1 MSRDALVDIAREN
14 MALHDANKVILADDL
29 YREPASNY
37 VSPDRFEEEK
47 ASIFRR
53 MPLMLAPTAEI
64 RNPGDYK
71 AMKPAGVPVMLTR
84 GDDGIVRAFMNACG
98 HRGAQLKDVGTG
110 NAKRFTCPYHGWT
123 YNRQGELTAIASSE
137 DFGEI
142 DHDGYSLAELPV
154 LEKAGL
160 IWGILDP
167 KSDLDIETFLSGYEE
182 FLDHFGFKDWHLFE
196 TRTIEG
202 PNWKVAYDGYLDY
215 YHLPVLHK
223 NTIGGASTP
232 HATYYSWGPHQHVT
246 APNRFD
252 PLRGLAE
259 DDWPMETLLI
269 GVWTI
274 FPHISI
280 ASFQGGGRSVM
291 ISQLFPGDDVSKS
304 YTTQFYM
311 MENAPTA
318 EQETEAHRQFDLLE
332 KVVQDEDYKTGKQ
345 VQESL
350 ASGAR
355 DHVLFG
361 RNEGGGQKFHGWVDR
376 VLDTPSDG
384 LNDLFAAGK

>member
-1 MSRDALVDIAREN
+1 MSREVLVDIARQN
-14 MALHDANKVILADDL
+14 MTLHAEQKVVLADDL
-29 YREPASNY
+29 LKIPATNY
-37 VSPDRFEEEK
+37 VSPERFIEEK
-47 ASIFRR
+47 QGIFRR

-64 RNPGDYK
+64 PNPGDYK
-71 AMKPAGVPVMLTR
+71 SMKPAGVPILLTR
-84 GDDGIVRAFMNACG
+84 GDDGVVRAFMNACG
-98 HRGAQLKDVGTG
+98 HRGAQFEEVGTG
-110 NAKRFTCPYHGWT
+110 HASRFTCPYHGWT
-123 YNRQGELTAIASSE
+123 YNRNGELVGIASKE

-142 DHDGYSLAELPV
+142 DSDCYALAELPV
-154 LEKAGL
+154 MEKAGL
-160 IWGILDP
+160 IWGVLDP
-167 KSDLDIETFLSGYEE
+167 KSDIDIERFLSGYDD
-182 FLDHFGFKDWHLFE
+182 LLAHFGFSDWHLFE

-223 NTIGGASTP
+223 DTIGGAMTP

-246 APNRFD
+246 APARFEG
-252 PLRGLAE
+252 LRGKDEA
-259 DDWPMETLLI
+259 DWPMSELLV

-291 ISQLFPGDDVSKS
+291 ISQLFPGAEVGTS
-304 YTTQFYM
+304 YTTQFYL
-311 MENAPTA
+311 METPPTP
-318 EQETEAHRQFDLLE
+318 EQEVEAHAQFDLLE
-332 KVVQDEDYKTGKQ
+332 FVVQDEDYKTGKQ

-361 RNEGGGQKFHGWVDR
+361 RNEGGGQQFHGWVQR
-376 VLDTPSDG
+376 ILDTEDDG
-384 LNDLFAAGK
+384 LNNLFAANN